1 MSQDDDNDEMPCV
14 KAVDAANAHEQKKIL
29 QKYLRI
35 NSRVNWKIFL

>member
-1 MSQDDDNDEMPCV
+1 MSQDDVPCAE
-14 KAVDAANAHEQKKIL
+14 AVDAANSYELKIL

>member
-1 MSQDDDNDEMPCV
+1 MSQNDDDEMTCA
-14 KAVDAANAHEQKKIL
+14 KAVDAANAHEQKIL